1 MSSLIWYRLS
11 RALAPAGHFAGF
23 LVWQS
28 ARALRFLLTVAFF
41 ALILGL
47 AATSAAL
54 ILPGVLGLILAAA
67 TYLLFQY
74 VASFWRL

>member
-1 MSSLIWYRLS
+1 MSSLFFYRLG

-23 LVWQS
+23 LLWQS

-41 ALILGL
+41 VVVLCL

-67 TYLLFQY
+67 TYFLFQY
-74 VASFWRL
+74 VAGFWRL